1 MPITVKEVS
10 TSKELRAFYKFQ
22 NRLYSKCKVYV
33 PTLDVDQRNSLT
45 KDPALKYC
53 KRKLFL
59 AYNEQGKVVG
69 RVQGIINPRYNEYY
83 SLKRVRFGWLDFIE
97 DEKVAQS
104 LVEAVEK
111 WGASEGMTEI
121 HGPLAYNTMGRQ
133 GMLVE
138 GFDKMPQ
145 ANCLYNYPYY
155 VDYMEKMGFEKEC
168 DWVQFEMDPQQG
180 LPEKLGRIS
189 RLLMEKY
196 ELRVLKL
203 KEIRKNKELKENL
216 LQQFFALYNDAFKTV
231 HNFIPYTEDEQKE
244 IAEHYFPFMKDGL
257 TCMVVDKDNNL
268 VSFGVSI
275 PSLSRALQRAN
286 GKLFPLGW
294 LYLLLAFK
302 KFKVVDLMLIGS
314 APAWQSK
321 GLSSIL
327 HTVMEGTYYKLK
339 LKSAISNPQ
348 LEDNNAIKVWDTY
361 NKEPYMRRRC
371 WIRKI
376 Q

>member
-22 NRLYSKCKVYV
+22 NRLYRKCKVYV

-69 RVQGIINPRYNEYY
+69 RVQGIINPRYNDYY

-97 DEKVAQS
+97 DEKVAQA

-189 RLLMEKY
+189 KLLMEKY
-196 ELRVLKL
+196 GLRVLKL

-257 TCMVVDKDNNL
+257 TCMVVDKENNL

>member
-1 MPITVKEVS
+1 MQITVKEVS

-22 NRLYSKCKVYV
+22 NRLYRKCKVYV

-189 RLLMEKY
+189 KLLMEKY
-196 ELRVLKL
+196 GLRVLKL

-257 TCMVVDKDNNL
+257 TCMVVDKENNL

>member
-22 NRLYSKCKVYV
+22 NRLYRKCKVYV

-168 DWVQFEMDPQQG
+168 DWVQFQMDPQQG

-189 RLLMEKY
+189 KLLMEKY
-196 ELRVLKL
+196 GLRVLKL

-257 TCMVVDKDNNL
+257 TCMVVDKENNL

>member
-22 NRLYSKCKVYV
+22 NRLYRKCKVYV
-33 PTLDVDQRNSLT
+33 PTLDMDQRNSLT

-59 AYNEQGKVVG
+59 AYDESGKVVG
-69 RVQGIINPRYNEYY
+69 RVQGIINPRYNDYY

-189 RLLMEKY
+189 KLLMEKY

-203 KEIRKNKELKENL
+203 REIRKNKELKEDL
-216 LQQFFALYNDAFKTV
+216 LKQFFALYNDAFKTV
-231 HNFIPYTEDEQKE
+231 HNFIPYTEEEQKE
-244 IAEHYFPFMKDGL
+244 IADHYFPYMRDGL

-275 PSLSRALQRAN
+275 PSLSRALKRAN
-286 GKLFPLGW
+286 GKLFPIGW
-294 LYLLLAFK
+294 FFILLAFIR
-302 KFKVVDLMLIGS
+302 FKVVDLMLIGS

>member
-22 NRLYSKCKVYV
+22 NRLYRKCKVYV

-59 AYNEQGKVVG
+59 AYNEEGKVVG

-155 VDYMEKMGFEKEC
+155 VDFMERMGFEKEC
-168 DWVQFEMDPQQG
+168 DWVQFQMDPQQG

-189 RLLMEKY
+189 KLLMEKY
-196 ELRVLKL
+196 GLRVLKL

-257 TCMVVDKDNNL
+257 TCMVVDKENNL

>member
-53 KRKLFL
+53 KRILFL

-69 RVQGIINPRYNEYY
+69 RVQGIINPRYNDYY

-189 RLLMEKY
+189 KLLMEKY
-196 ELRVLKL
+196 GLRVLKL

-257 TCMVVDKDNNL
+257 TCMVVDKENNL

>member
-189 RLLMEKY
+189 KLLMEKY
-196 ELRVLKL
+196 GLRVLKL

>member
-1 MPITVKEVS
+1 
-10 TSKELRAFYKFQ
+10 
-22 NRLYSKCKVYV
+22 
-33 PTLDVDQRNSLT
+33 
-45 KDPALKYC
+45 
-53 KRKLFL
+53 
-59 AYNEQGKVVG
+59 
-69 RVQGIINPRYNEYY
+69 
-83 SLKRVRFGWLDFIE
+83 
-97 DEKVAQS
+97 
-104 LVEAVEK
+104 
-111 WGASEGMTEI
+111 
-121 HGPLAYNTMGRQ
+121 
-133 GMLVE
+133 
-138 GFDKMPQ
+138 
-145 ANCLYNYPYY
+145 
-155 VDYMEKMGFEKEC
+155 
-168 DWVQFEMDPQQG
+168 
-180 LPEKLGRIS
+180 
-189 RLLMEKY
+189 
-196 ELRVLKL
+196 
-203 KEIRKNKELKENL
+203 
-216 LQQFFALYNDAFKTV
+216 
-231 HNFIPYTEDEQKE
+231 
-244 IAEHYFPFMKDGL
+244 
-257 TCMVVDKDNNL
+257 MVVDKDNNL

-314 APAWQSK
+314 APARQSK

>member
-1 MPITVKEVS
+1 MQITVKEVS

-22 NRLYSKCKVYV
+22 NRLYRKCKVYV

-69 RVQGIINPRYNEYY
+69 RVQGIINPRYNDYY

-97 DEKVAQS
+97 DEKVAQA

-189 RLLMEKY
+189 KLLMEKY
-196 ELRVLKL
+196 GLRVLKL

-257 TCMVVDKDNNL
+257 TCMVVDKENNL

>member
-1 MPITVKEVS
+1 MQITVKEVS

-22 NRLYSKCKVYV
+22 NRLYRKCKVYV

-69 RVQGIINPRYNEYY
+69 RVQGIINPRYNDYY

-97 DEKVAQS
+97 DEKVAQA

-189 RLLMEKY
+189 KLLMEKY
-196 ELRVLKL
+196 GLRVLKL